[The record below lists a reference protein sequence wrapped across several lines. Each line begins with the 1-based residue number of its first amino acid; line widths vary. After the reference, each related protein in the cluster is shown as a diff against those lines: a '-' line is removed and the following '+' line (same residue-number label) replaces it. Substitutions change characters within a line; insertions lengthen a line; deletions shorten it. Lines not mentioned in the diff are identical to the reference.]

1 MASTTY
7 RIAAGVYVDLLTGR
21 TIEDTG
27 AGWAITDANGYA
39 VDITS
44 RLLDARKVAAAG
56 PQAPIAAV
64 TRILADWA
72 GAAIHAGDYVLAK
85 RLGDANRDLANKRQA
100 LR

>member
-7 RIAAGVYVDLLTGR
+7 RIAAGIYVDVLTGR

-27 AGWAITDANGYA
+27 AGWAVTDANGYA
-39 VDITS
+39 VDIPS

-56 PQAPIAAV
+56 PQAPIEAV
-64 TRILADWA
+64 TRILAEWV
-72 GAAIHAGDYVLAK
+72 GAAAHAGDYVLAK
-85 RLGDANRDLANKRQA
+85 RLGDANRGLASRRQA